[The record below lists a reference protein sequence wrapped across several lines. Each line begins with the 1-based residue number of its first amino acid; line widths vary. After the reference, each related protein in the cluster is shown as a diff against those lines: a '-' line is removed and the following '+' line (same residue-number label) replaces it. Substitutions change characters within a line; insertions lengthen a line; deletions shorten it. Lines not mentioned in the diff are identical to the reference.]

1 MSCTLHVLYPDLKAQ
16 YDVAKRVQLESRV
29 LYNEL
34 REFYPD
40 VSVLV
45 DWSAF
50 DPICKYPF
58 FKQRSL
64 ADDGLVV
71 CAAYQRAHRRQ
82 DRLMKEYF
90 DRERLMQNQQREK
103 VVMEKWK
110 NGENTPHPLLHE
122 IDALD
127 ENDDLLVG
135 YLYKPDVG
143 YQTQH
148 TQWYHR
154 GLTKSQCPL
163 LTEGLRLL
171 LKNRGHPRI
180 ELASQAEGGSLH
192 GIFDIIPPIFSQS
205 KGVDHVVDK
214 MRCGLFNH
222 RNRRASMEWRWG
234 TYLLTRDEV
243 QALGKLDKYLSFPDK
258 GMPEPWWYKHGIL
271 DELNLHASLEGPRP
285 KRDFGPWPAVWFAHL
300 LAKDDRYGPAFKD
313 VFVAYVQAHYAM
325 FWRYKMQSPGNYPM
339 IGGKRPLFVVLDR

>member
-1 MSCTLHVLYPDLKAQ
+1 MSCTLHFLYPDLKAQ

-34 REFYPD
+34 QEFYPD

-45 DWSAF
+45 NWDAF

-82 DRLMKEYF
+82 DRLLKEYF
-90 DRERLMQNQQREK
+90 DRERLIQNQHREEA
-103 VVMEKWK
+103 VVENWK
-110 NGENTPHPLLHE
+110 NGANTPHPLLHE

-135 YLYKPDVG
+135 YFYKPDDG
-143 YQTQH
+143 YQAH
-148 TQWYHR
+148 LGVQWYHR

-163 LTEGLRLL
+163 LTDGLRLL

-180 ELASQAEGGSLH
+180 ELANQAEGGRLQ
-192 GIFDIIPPIFSQS
+192 GIFDIIPPMFSQCS
-205 KGVDHVVDK
+205 GVDNVVDK
-214 MRCGLFNH
+214 MRSGYFN
-222 RNRRASMEWRWG
+222 RKNRRSTQWRWG

-243 QALGKLDKYLSFPDK
+243 EALGKLDKYLSFPDK
-258 GMPEPWWYKHGIL
+258 GMPEPWWYNHGIF

-325 FWRYKMQSPGNYPM
+325 FWRYKMQANGPYPL
-339 IGGKRPLFVVLDR
+339 GGKRPLFVVLDR